1 MILDFELFL
10 ITVVVVDIYV
20 DIQQGAG
27 YRYNLGEQDQGEV
40 GEFSDR
46 WREVVVEYQRHGY
59 YYERKPEKLFHVI
72 DVEFHVANLGD
83 LCV

>member
-1 MILDFELFL
+1 M
-10 ITVVVVDIYV
+10 VVDIYV

-27 YRYNLGEQDQGEV
+27 YGYNLGEQDQGEV
-40 GEFSDR
+40 GELADR

-59 YYERKPEKLFHVI
+59 YYERKPETLFHVI
-72 DVEFHVANLGD
+72 DVEGLNVEFHVANLGD